1 MKICELDCEAG
12 CPFRDEDLCNTGAPC
27 FYDPPCAIYADDER
41 NVEEIIEKIWER
53 LIEEENRQ
61 DRIEQE
67 KRIREAKKMEA
78 ARKRRE
84 ANWVIREE
92 RVNIKALQKRIL
104 KYENALRFLTS
115 IREINSM
122 LNGSVK
128 PDSKTI
134 DCEKEWMAIIEK
146 SKAEM
151 AAWEAQKKEKLR
163 ALRLRRKQEGR

>member
-41 NVEEIIEKIWER
+41 NVEEIIEEIWER
-53 LIEEENRQ
+53 LIEENRQ

-84 ANWVIREE
+84 ANWVFG
-92 RVNIKALQKRIL
+92 K
-104 KYENALRFLTS
+104 
-115 IREINSM
+115 
-122 LNGSVK
+122 NG
-128 PDSKTI
+128 
-134 DCEKEWMAIIEK
+134 
-146 SKAEM
+146 
-151 AAWEAQKKEKLR
+151 
-163 ALRLRRKQEGR
+163 